1 MRSGEDPVRLQGL
14 ISELEIYYASEEW
27 KQDFE
32 ADEARLLPEKLPRG
46 VLSEDGLYEL
56 LENYRQK
63 TVTQ

>member
-32 ADEARLLPEKLPRG
+32 ADEAGLLPEKLPRG

-56 LENYRQK
+56 LEDYRLQ